1 MAGGDISNLNSSL
14 PMKTLERINRWCQ
27 NVLDNSFHLIVFVAS
42 VATLTMLTIII
53 VAFAGLLI
61 SL

>member
-1 MAGGDISNLNSSL
+1 
-14 PMKTLERINRWCQ
+14 MKTLERINRWCQ